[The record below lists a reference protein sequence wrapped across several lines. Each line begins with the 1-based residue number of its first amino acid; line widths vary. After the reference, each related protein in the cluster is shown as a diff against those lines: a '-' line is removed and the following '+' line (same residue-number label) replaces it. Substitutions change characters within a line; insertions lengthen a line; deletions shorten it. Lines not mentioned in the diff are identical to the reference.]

1 MYAEHM
7 KMIVLDA
14 QNKKNVKN
22 TLTSTTIMKVR
33 YKDMKSKE
41 MRKMIDK
48 YVPMMVALSEMDS
61 DKDEINMIE
70 IKAAFI
76 LDSIVSDT
84 EKTVKKKFDK
94 LYHELFTY

>member
-1 MYAEHM
+1 
-7 KMIVLDA
+7 MIVVSA

-61 DKDEINMIE
+61 DNNEINMVE

-84 EKTVKKKFDK
+84 EKTAKKKFDK

>member
-1 MYAEHM
+1 
-7 KMIVLDA
+7 MIVPDA
-14 QNKKNVKN
+14 PNKKSVKN

-61 DKDEINMIE
+61 DNNEINMVE

-84 EKTVKKKFDK
+84 EKTAKKKFDK